1 MLSGSLQRVCQV
13 GIFGVL
19 LEKEG
24 FSLCP
29 SDQCL
34 KSLAFQLVGCL
45 LVGKVFFFFFLA
57 EVLLS

>member
-1 MLSGSLQRVCQV
+1 MLSGSLQRVCQF

-29 SDQCL
+29 SGQCL
-34 KSLAFQLVGCL
+34 KSLAFQLVGFL
-45 LVGKVFFFFFLA
+45 LV
-57 EVLLS
+57 